1 VGHISTEVGIQKLL
15 HTFIFSG
22 YHPPHKTSTPLLLA
36 RTAGYSKKE
45 LRMET
50 QAEPR
55 AAGAPNRGDQ
65 SESNFGF
72 LALMAGVVI
81 AVVWIG
87 MLSFKDGMKTEQ
99 SKRNGEAWVAW
110 LSEASGKRHES
121 GYALATCAGGTPVAV
136 AVAAPGAETPE
147 GLTQETPAAPA
158 ASTANTWGG
167 CLADM
172 WKQKPFADMVN
183 PFTGKAPVLIEKCDP
198 ADYTLHGNISIDK
211 STANPV
217 GSAVPATVSPLV
229 VSDAIDAKLQLT
241 LAVCDKGGY
250 PIKVSDFE
258 F

>member
-1 VGHISTEVGIQKLL
+1 
-15 HTFIFSG
+15 
-22 YHPPHKTSTPLLLA
+22 
-36 RTAGYSKKE
+36 
-45 LRMET
+45 MET
-50 QAEPR
+50 QAESR
-55 AAGAPNRGDQ
+55 AAGAPDSGGQ

-72 LALMAGVVI
+72 LTLMAAVVV

-87 MLSFKDGMKTEQ
+87 MLSFKEAMKTEQ
-99 SKRNGEAWVAW
+99 SKLNGEAWVAW
-110 LSEASGKRHES
+110 LSEASTKRHEP
-121 GYALATCAGGTPVAV
+121 GYALAACAGGIPAAAAAAEPTAEVA
-136 AVAAPGAETPE
+136 E
-147 GLTQETPAAPA
+147 GRQEEVQKATPAAPPA
-158 ASTANTWGG
+158 GTANTWGG
-167 CLADM
+167 CVADM

-211 STANPV
+211 SIANPV

-229 VSDAIDAKLQLT
+229 ASDAIDAKLQLT

>member
-1 VGHISTEVGIQKLL
+1 
-15 HTFIFSG
+15 
-22 YHPPHKTSTPLLLA
+22 
-36 RTAGYSKKE
+36 
-45 LRMET
+45 MET
-50 QAEPR
+50 QAESR
-55 AAGAPNRGDQ
+55 AAGAPNSGGQ

-72 LALMAGVVI
+72 LALMAGVVV

-87 MLSFKDGMKTEQ
+87 SLSFEQAMKTEQ

-110 LSEASGKRHES
+110 LSEAGTKRHEP
-121 GYALATCAGGTPVAV
+121 GYALAACAGGIPAAATA
-136 AVAAPGAETPE
+136 AAPEPTAEVAE
-147 GLTQETPAAPA
+147 GRQEEVQKAAPA
-158 ASTANTWGG
+158 TPPAGTANTWGG
-167 CLADM
+167 CVADM

-211 STANPV
+211 SIANPV

-229 VSDAIDAKLQLT
+229 ASDAIDAKLQLT

>member
-1 VGHISTEVGIQKLL
+1 
-15 HTFIFSG
+15 
-22 YHPPHKTSTPLLLA
+22 
-36 RTAGYSKKE
+36 
-45 LRMET
+45 MET

-55 AAGAPNRGDQ
+55 AGGAPNRGDQ

-87 MLSFKDGMKTEQ
+87 MLSFKEGMKTED

-110 LSEASGKRHES
+110 LGEASGKRYEP
-121 GYALATCAGGTPVAV
+121 GYALAACAGGTPAAV
-136 AVAAPGAETPE
+136 AVVAPAPSAETPE
-147 GLTQETPAAPA
+147 GVKEETPAAPA

-211 STANPV
+211 SIANPI
-217 GSAVPATVSPLV
+217 GSAVAATVSPLV
-229 VSDAIDAKLQLT
+229 ASDAIDAKLQLT

>member
-1 VGHISTEVGIQKLL
+1 
-15 HTFIFSG
+15 
-22 YHPPHKTSTPLLLA
+22 
-36 RTAGYSKKE
+36 
-45 LRMET
+45 MET

-87 MLSFKDGMKTEQ
+87 MLSFKEGMKTED

-110 LSEASGKRHES
+110 LSEASSKRHEP
-121 GYALATCAGGTPVAV
+121 GYALAACAGGTPAAVVEAV
-136 AVAAPGAETPE
+136 AVAAPEPAADVPTP
-147 GLTQETPAAPA
+147 PAAAPA
-158 ASTANTWGG
+158 SAANTWGG

-211 STANPV
+211 SIANPI
-217 GSAVPATVSPLV
+217 GSAVAATVSPLV
-229 VSDAIDAKLQLT
+229 ASDAIDAKLQLT

>member
-1 VGHISTEVGIQKLL
+1 
-15 HTFIFSG
+15 
-22 YHPPHKTSTPLLLA
+22 
-36 RTAGYSKKE
+36 
-45 LRMET
+45 
-50 QAEPR
+50 
-55 AAGAPNRGDQ
+55 
-65 SESNFGF
+65 
-72 LALMAGVVI
+72 MAGVVI

-87 MLSFKDGMKTEQ
+87 MLSFKEGMKTEE

-110 LSEASGKRHES
+110 LSEASSKRHEP
-121 GYALATCAGGTPVAV
+121 GYALAACAGGTPAAVAEAV
-136 AVAAPGAETPE
+136 AVAAPEPAADVPTP
-147 GLTQETPAAPA
+147 PAAAPA
-158 ASTANTWGG
+158 SAANTWGG

-211 STANPV
+211 SIANPI
-217 GSAVPATVSPLV
+217 GSAVAATVSPLV
-229 VSDAIDAKLQLT
+229 ASDAIDAKLQLT

>member
-1 VGHISTEVGIQKLL
+1 
-15 HTFIFSG
+15 
-22 YHPPHKTSTPLLLA
+22 
-36 RTAGYSKKE
+36 
-45 LRMET
+45 MET

-87 MLSFKDGMKTEQ
+87 MLSFKEGMKTEE

-110 LSEASGKRHES
+110 LGEASGKRHEP
-121 GYALATCAGGTPVAV
+121 GYALAACAGGTPAAVAEAV
-136 AVAAPGAETPE
+136 AVAAPEPAGEAPTP
-147 GLTQETPAAPA
+147 PAAPA
-158 ASTANTWGG
+158 VSTANTWGG
-167 CLADM
+167 CLAEM

-211 STANPV
+211 SIANPI

-229 VSDAIDAKLQLT
+229 ASDAIDAKLQLT

>member
-1 VGHISTEVGIQKLL
+1 LP
-15 HTFIFSG
+15 TFVFSG
-22 YHPPHKTSTPLLLA
+22 YHPPHKTSTPQILA

-87 MLSFKDGMKTEQ
+87 MLSFKEGMKTEE

-110 LSEASGKRHES
+110 LGEASGKRHEP
-121 GYALATCAGGTPVAV
+121 GYALAACAGGTPAAVAEAV
-136 AVAAPGAETPE
+136 AVAAPEPAADVPTPS
-147 GLTQETPAAPA
+147 AAPA

-167 CLADM
+167 CLAEM

-211 STANPV
+211 SIANPI

-229 VSDAIDAKLQLT
+229 ASDAIDAKLQLT